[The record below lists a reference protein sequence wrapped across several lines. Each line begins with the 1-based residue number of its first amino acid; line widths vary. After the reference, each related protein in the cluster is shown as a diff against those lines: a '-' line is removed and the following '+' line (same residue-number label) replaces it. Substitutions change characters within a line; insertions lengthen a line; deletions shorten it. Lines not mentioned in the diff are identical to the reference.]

1 MLGTDFL
8 ISCDSGMPW
17 VASAYN
23 HPTIGL
29 YSSAYNPMVETTKNW
44 QPVNP
49 NAVYLESNLANNIS
63 MYAIV
68 DEINKKIKETQE

>member
-1 MLGTDFL
+1 MSV
-8 ISCDSGMPW
+8 I
-17 VASAYN
+17 ASAYN

-29 YSSAYNPMVETTKNW
+29 YSSAYNPAVTTTKNW

-49 NAVYLESNLANNIS
+49 NAAYLESNLANNIS
-63 MYAIV
+63 MYAII